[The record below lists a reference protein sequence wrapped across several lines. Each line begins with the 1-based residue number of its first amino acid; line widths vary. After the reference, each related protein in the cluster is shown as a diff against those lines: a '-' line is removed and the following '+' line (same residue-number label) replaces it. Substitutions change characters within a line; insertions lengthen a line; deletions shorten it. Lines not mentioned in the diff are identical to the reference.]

1 MASPCSTR
9 PTNSMW
15 SESVK
20 PSTSDA
26 AVIVAIAL
34 LIALVNVHP
43 PIVLFAMFC
52 LYGMSGY
59 AVYAWRRAKG
69 QRTSVIATSTDEPEE
84 KGLHP

>member
-1 MASPCSTR
+1 
-9 PTNSMW
+9 
-15 SESVK
+15 
-20 PSTSDA
+20 
-26 AVIVAIAL
+26 
-34 LIALVNVHP
+34 
-43 PIVLFAMFC
+43 VLFAMFC